1 MRFKSQIIAREYLV
15 AALLLF
21 LLQAAF
27 GILNI
32 TKYIWGYD
40 PLLNIIPFNVSRAIH
55 INLLVFWLL
64 LGLMGATYYMIADEL
79 KTEIYSVK
87 LGRLQLGILLVSG
100 VASIVGYL
108 FQWSFG
114 MPFLEQPTVIKLAIV
129 VAALIFLANIILTMF
144 SNGHKLTSM
153 TATLLGGMV
162 MLAVMF
168 LSASP
173 SWTT

>member
-1 MRFKSQIIAREYLV
+1 MRYKSQIIAREYLV

-40 PLLNIIPFNVSRAIH
+40 PLVNIIPFNVSRAIH

-100 VASIVGYL
+100 VAAIVGYL

-129 VAALIFLANIILTMF
+129 VAALIFLANIIVTMF
-144 SNGHKLTSM
+144 SSGS
-153 TATLLGGMV
+153 
-162 MLAVMF
+162 
-168 LSASP
+168 
-173 SWTT
+173 